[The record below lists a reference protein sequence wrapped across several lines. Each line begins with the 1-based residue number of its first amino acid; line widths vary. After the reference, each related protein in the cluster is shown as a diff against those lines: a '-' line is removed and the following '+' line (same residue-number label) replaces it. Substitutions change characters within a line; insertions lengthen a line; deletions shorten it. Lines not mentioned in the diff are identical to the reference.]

1 MSERYMAGMRMK
13 RNGLI
18 FWGRGG
24 FGFLEN
30 SRAENR
36 CACLSVVLRLSGIYI
51 SKFLGLVQTRQV

>member
-1 MSERYMAGMRMK
+1 MK

-51 SKFLGLVQTRQV
+51 SKFQGLEQTRQV